1 MLELPPLSL
10 YIHIP
15 WCVKKCPYCDF
26 NSHEAQSVIPESDYV
41 DILCQ
46 DFDRD
51 YAHCDARPLQSIF
64 IGGGTPSLFCARSFE
79 KILSHIQTK
88 ASLSAAC
95 EITLEA
101 NPGTVE
107 ANKFTGYSAA
117 GINRLS
123 IGVQSFDERQLKNLG
138 RIHSSDESKRAIDFA
153 RKAGFENFN
162 LDLMHGLP
170 GQNVSDA
177 LKDLQTAIDFDPLHI
192 SWYQLTIEPNT
203 VFYARP
209 PTLPEEPVLNSL
221 EDAGLELLQNTG
233 YHRYEISAFSKE
245 DHYSRHNLNYW
256 EFGDYLGIGAGA
268 HGKITLAETNSIVRT
283 QKHRQP
289 NHYLSKSAQSDCK
302 RTEILLDERPIEFLL
317 NALRSRRGFSE
328 SLFQS
333 RTGLPFSAIGK
344 KVEYLISGG
353 LLQNTD
359 GRIAA
364 SDKGYRLLNS
374 LLQEFL

>member
-26 NSHEAQSVIPESDYV
+26 NSHEAQSILPERDYV
-41 DILCQ
+41 ETLCQ

-51 YAHCDARPLQSIF
+51 YALCHDRPLESIF
-64 IGGGTPSLFCARSFE
+64 IGGGTPSLF
-79 KILSHIQTK
+79 
-88 ASLSAAC
+88 SAAAFEQILQHIRSKTKLANAA

-101 NPGTVE
+101 NPGTAE
-107 ANKFTGYSAA
+107 ADKFADYFSV

-123 IGVQSFDERQLKNLG
+123 IGVQSFDDTQLEKLG
-138 RIHSSDESKRAIDFA
+138 RIHSSDESMRAIEFA
-153 RKAGFENFN
+153 RSAGFENFN

-170 GQNVSDA
+170 GQNMDA
-177 LKDLQTAIDFDPLHI
+177 AMLDLKTALDYSPPHI

-203 VFYARP
+203 VFHARP
-209 PTLPEEPVLNSL
+209 PTLPDESVLSSL
-221 EDAGLELLQNTG
+221 EDAGLKLLADSG
-233 YHRYEISAFSKE
+233 YRRYEVSAFANE
-245 DHYSRHNLNYW
+245 DCHSIHNLNYW
-256 EFGDYLGIGAGA
+256 EFGDYIGIGAGA
-268 HGKITLAETNSIVRT
+268 HGKITLPETDSIVRT

-289 NHYLSKSAQSDCK
+289 NHYLKNSIATDVK
-302 RTEILLDERPIEFLL
+302 RTEIAIDDRPIEFLL
-317 NALRSRRGFSE
+317 NALRSRHGFSE
-328 SLFQS
+328 AMFQS
-333 RTGLPFSAIGK
+333 RTGLPFSVIGK
-344 KVEYLISGG
+344 KVEYLIANE
-353 LLQNTD
+353 LLEKKA